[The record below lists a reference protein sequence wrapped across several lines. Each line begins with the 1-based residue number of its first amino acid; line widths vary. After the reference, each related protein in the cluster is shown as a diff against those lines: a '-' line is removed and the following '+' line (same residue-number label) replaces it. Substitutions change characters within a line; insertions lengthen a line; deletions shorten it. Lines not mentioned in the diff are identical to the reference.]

1 MKTKPLPNDLAGLVA
16 IAEAVAAVLAERQAE
31 LGISTD
37 LEALLRASVA
47 ATTYAADMYVAV
59 LSGANKSQEAAA
71 FVAEAKRRRDRS
83 IQQLRQRITRS
94 MQQLRRQMRNRDFRK
109 IADFVAR

>member
-1 MKTKPLPNDLAGLVA
+1 MKTNPLPNDLAGLVA

-37 LEALLRASVA
+37 LEALLRASIA
-47 ATTYAADMYVAV
+47 ATTYAADTYVAV
-59 LSGANKSQEAAA
+59 LSGAKKSPEAAA
-71 FVAEAKRRRDRS
+71 FVAEAKRRLDRNMK
-83 IQQLRQRITRS
+83 QLRQRITRS
-94 MQQLRRQMRNRDFRK
+94 MQQLRRQMTNRDFRK